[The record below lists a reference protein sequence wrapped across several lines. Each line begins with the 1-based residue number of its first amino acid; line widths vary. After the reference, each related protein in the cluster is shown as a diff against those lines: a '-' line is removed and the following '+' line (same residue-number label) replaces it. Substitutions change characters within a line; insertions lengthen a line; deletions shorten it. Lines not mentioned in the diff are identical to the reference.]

1 MTPHMEQWLEAA
13 GDGDL
18 QLLKDLL
25 HGNPYTDINAGDRC
39 GSSAL
44 HYAAEK
50 GRLEVAKFLVDQ
62 GAIVNVTNMW
72 DKTPLHEA
80 ANAGHD
86 ELVWFLVENGARIEA
101 TSNKKRFTPL
111 HLASQFGHTSVVEY
125 LVQNGADVSAQAEVR
140 SAITTPETFFITLL
154 LMEITERTIFF
165 EVLGIH
171 LHIFVYLFIHLS

>member
-1 MTPHMEQWLEAA
+1 MTSHREQWLDAA
-13 GDGDL
+13 GDGNL

-25 HGNPYTDINAGDRC
+25 HGYPYTDINAGDRC

-62 GAIVNVTNMW
+62 GATVNVTNMW
-72 DKTPLHEA
+72 EKTPLHEA
-80 ANAGHD
+80 ANQGH
-86 ELVWFLVENGARIEA
+86 EEVVMFLVENGARIEA

-140 SAITTPETFFITLL
+140 SAIQFP
-154 LMEITERTIFF
+154 
-165 EVLGIH
+165 VKH
-171 LHIFVYLFIHLS
+171 LIPLSFDRDLRRN

>member
-1 MTPHMEQWLEAA
+1 MERSSLYYLNRLLVHSLRTSTMTPHMEQWLEAA

-18 QLLKDLL
+18 ELLKDLL

-50 GRLEVAKFLVDQ
+50 GRLDVAKFLVGQ

-80 ANAGHD
+80 ANEGHD
-86 ELVWFLVENGARIEA
+86 QMVWFLVENGARIEA

-125 LVQNGADVSAQAEVR
+125 LVQNGADVSAQTEVR
-140 SAITTPETFFITLL
+140 SAKCWERNTSRKTAFFC
-154 LMEITERTIFF
+154 FC
-165 EVLGIH
+165 
-171 LHIFVYLFIHLS
+171 